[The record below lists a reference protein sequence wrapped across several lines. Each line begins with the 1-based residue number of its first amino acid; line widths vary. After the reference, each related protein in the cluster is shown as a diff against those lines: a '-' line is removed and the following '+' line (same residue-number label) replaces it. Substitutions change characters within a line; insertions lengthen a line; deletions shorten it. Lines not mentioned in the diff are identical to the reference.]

1 MKKQRKEQ
9 EPEAVVTLRIWTY
22 ADALKAVPYFRSL
35 VQSLRDRWLEMRQ
48 AQGHQKRL
56 AERPGRPDRVS
67 LIAAEEA
74 ARDLER
80 KEAALE
86 DVIQEML
93 TLSAY
98 CVDPGAG
105 SAVIPFLRG
114 QDLAWFVFDL
124 FDDKAIVAWRL
135 YSDPLETR
143 RPLSE
148 LDQPQASLPPV
159 A

>member
-67 LIAAEEA
+67 IIAVEDAG
-74 ARDLER
+74 RDLER
-80 KEAALE
+80 NRPSGRVRQRQDRRLR
-86 DVIQEML
+86 
-93 TLSAY
+93 
-98 CVDPGAG
+98 AG
-105 SAVIPFLRG
+105 SRAQAPREPASAAKRLRPG
-114 QDLAWFVFDL
+114 LAGAREQHAREGGRGGGEV
-124 FDDKAIVAWRL
+124 R
-135 YSDPLETR
+135 
-143 RPLSE
+143 E
-148 LDQPQASLPPV
+148 LR
-159 A
+159 